1 MKTIKEILA
10 DDNMLCSLDLKKFNV
25 KVFLLYK
32 GTSNLQYYMFVGDT
46 ILFEGDDY
54 RPSPLH
60 NIDDLGSITG
70 LLSFLCVGIHDT
82 DKEFFKDYTPD
93 QIKWATEYGNR
104 EQLSVLLNDF
114 EDTDSEYHKGAKKEF
129 KNAFN
134 KLWKNY

>member
-54 RPSPLH
+54 KPSPLH
-60 NIDDLGSITG
+60 NIDDLESITG

-114 EDTDSEYHKGAKKEF
+114 EDTDSEYHKGAKEEF
-129 KNAFN
+129 KKAFN
-134 KLWKNY
+134 KL